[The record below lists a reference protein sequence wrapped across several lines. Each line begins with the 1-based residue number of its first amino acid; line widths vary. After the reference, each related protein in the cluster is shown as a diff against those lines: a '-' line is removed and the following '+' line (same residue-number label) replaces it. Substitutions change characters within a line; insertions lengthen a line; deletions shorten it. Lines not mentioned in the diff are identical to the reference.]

1 MSEELSES
9 KILKVLDWS
18 YDIAVNGVSG
28 LDSASEMA
36 EDYMKN
42 DDSSIVQAN
51 TLIRWQ
57 NTKAGTTAFLAG
69 LGGIITMPIPIP
81 TNITSVIDVQIRMIA
96 FIHSQYFLF
105 RGHLREIYVFQVPF
119 QFGCTQ

>member
-36 EDYMKN
+36 EDYMNN

-51 TLIRWQ
+51 SLIRWQ
-57 NTKAGTTAFLAG
+57 NTKAGTSGFLTG
-69 LGGIITMPIPIP
+69 LGGIITMPIALYDHKISNCVDVALTDPY
-81 TNITSVIDVQIRMIA
+81 TGEKITKPSN
-96 FIHSQYFLF
+96 SQLTAAKYKCVH
-105 RGHLREIYVFQVPF
+105 RSIK
-119 QFGCTQ
+119 